1 LNLKYPHQ
9 PVLLEEV
16 SRHLIQDP
24 NGIYVDGTVGTG
36 GHSQAIGRHLG
47 DKGRLLCLDKDPEA
61 LKISRKRLAWMG
73 ERVFFRKADYADLNQ
88 VLLNRNLETVQGVL
102 LDLGMSSYQL
112 EGSGRGFSF
121 QKDEPLDMRMDPE
134 NGLKAR
140 DLVNALALEELER
153 TLKKFGEERRAKTIA
168 RAIVKVRREKPI
180 ETSLQLADIIVAAF
194 PPSRHFS
201 ARHPATRTFQALRIA
216 VNNELINLSTFLDII
231 PPLLTKGGR
240 LVILAYHSLE
250 DRMVKQKMVD
260 WEKGCICPPDFPK
273 CVCSNV
279 PQFKR
284 PFKKGIK
291 PSRREIEENPRAR
304 SAILRVAERI

>member
-1 LNLKYPHQ
+1 M
-9 PVLLEEV
+9 EEV
-16 SRHLIQDP
+16 SRRLIKDP

-36 GHSQAIGRHLG
+36 GHSEAIGRHLG
-47 DKGRLLCLDKDPEA
+47 AKGRLLCLDKDPEA
-61 LKISRKRLAWMG
+61 LEISRKRLAWLG
-73 ERVFFRKADYADLNQ
+73 ERVSFQKANYADLDR
-88 VLLNRNLETVQGVL
+88 VFLNMNLEAVQGVL

-121 QKDEPLDMRMDPE
+121 QNDEPLDMRMDPE
-134 NGLKAR
+134 NGLKAG
-140 DLVNALALEELER
+140 DLVNTLALEELER
-153 TLKKFGEERRAKTIA
+153 ILKKYGEERRAKTIA
-168 RAIVKVRREKPI
+168 RAIVKGRRVKPI
-180 ETSLQLADIIVAAF
+180 ETSLQLANLIAATF

-216 VNNELINLSTFLDII
+216 VNNELKNLSIFLDNI

-250 DRMVKQKMVD
+250 DRMVKQTMVG

-273 CVCSNV
+273 CVCGIV

-291 PSRREIEENPRAR
+291 PSRREIEKNPRAR